1 MRVPILHKLICK
13 LHRILVK
20 IQMGFFMELV
30 LIPNFHK
37 RAKNLRIAKAIL
49 KKEQE
54 KMWLK
59 DREEDFPGGTVD
71 KNLPTTCRGHA
82 FAPWPKKTLQ
92 ALEQPSSVP
101 QLLSLNTTTT
111 EDCAPKACALQQ
123 EKPPQ

>member
-1 MRVPILHKLICK
+1 MRMPILHKLIWK
-13 LHRILVK
+13 LHRILIK

-30 LIPNFHK
+30 LIPNFHI

-71 KNLPTTCRGHA
+71 KNLPATCRGHA
-82 FAPWPKKTLQ
+82 FSPWSRKTPQ
-92 ALEQPSSVP
+92 ALEQPSS
-101 QLLSLNTTTT
+101 STTTT
-111 EDCAPKACALQQ
+111 EP
-123 EKPPQ
+123 EHHNY